1 MPPVSAK
8 LRLRPR
14 VRLRDLA
21 ANLGVSPATISN
33 AYHHPE
39 RLSAELRARVLE
51 TAERLGYHANPTA
64 RGLRM
69 RTTGTVAVVYTDA
82 LQWAFIDPPFSEFL
96 QGVAEV
102 TQQARQR
109 LLLVGAADPGQELEA
124 VRNVA
129 VDGFVFYAP
138 PRGDERIAE
147 VVRRQLPAALV
158 DSVPVR
164 GLPMV
169 TIDDEGGATALA
181 DHLLRLGHRRLG
193 LICLPLRL
201 GDQAGTATL
210 EDGLGGAFLATAG
223 RFAGYQAAARRHGL
237 ELGELARLRTTSV
250 NTVEQGRVAAHAL
263 LSASPAPTALV
274 CLSDQLALGALAAA
288 RERRLDVPGDV
299 SVVGFDDIPEAA
311 RTSPPL
317 TTVHQPH
324 VDKGRVAT
332 RLLLDQLAGR
342 RAASR
347 VLPTR
352 LVVRGSA
359 GPARDGGRTGRGSGR
374 RSTV

>member
-1 MPPVSAK
+1 MPAVAAK
-8 LRLRPR
+8 LHHRQR
-14 VRLRDLA
+14 VRLKDLA
-21 ANLGVSPATISN
+21 HTLGVSPATISN

-39 RLSAELRARVLE
+39 RLSADLRTRVLE
-51 TAERLGYHANPTA
+51 TAERLGYHPNPTA

-82 LQWAFIDPPFSEFL
+82 LSWAFIDPPFSEFL

-102 TQQARQR
+102 THQARQR
-109 LLLVGAADPGQELEA
+109 LLLVGAADRGQELEA
-124 VRNVA
+124 VRNAA

-138 PRGDERIAE
+138 PRNDRRIAE

-164 GLPMV
+164 GLPVV
-169 TIDDEGGATALA
+169 TIDDEGGAFALA

-193 LICLPLRL
+193 FICLPLRL
-201 GDQAGTATL
+201 GEEAGSAAV
-210 EDGLGGAFLATAG
+210 EDGFSGAFLATSS
-223 RFAGYQAAARRHGL
+223 RFAGYQAAARRHRL
-237 ELGELARLRTTSV
+237 ELSDLARIHTTSV
-250 NTVEQGRVAAHAL
+250 NNVDQGRLAALAL
-263 LSASPAPTALV
+263 LAATPAPTALV

-288 RERRLDVPGDV
+288 RERGLAVPGDL
-299 SVVGFDDIPEAA
+299 SIVGFDDIPEAA

-324 VDKGRVAT
+324 AEKGRLAT

-342 RAASR
+342 RVASQ
-347 VLPTR
+347 VLPTQ
-352 LVVRGSA
+352 LVLRGSA
-359 GPARDGGRTGRGSGR
+359 GPAREAERGRGAR
-374 RSTV
+374 RR

>member
-1 MPPVSAK
+1 MPAVAGK
-8 LRLRPR
+8 LRHRPR
-14 VRLRDLA
+14 IRLKDLA
-21 ANLGVSPATISN
+21 RDLGVSPATISN

-39 RLSAELRARVLE
+39 RLSPELRTRVME
-51 TAERLGYHANPTA
+51 TAERLGYHPNPTA

-82 LQWAFIDPPFSEFL
+82 LSWAFIDPPFSEFL

-102 TQQARQR
+102 THQARQR
-109 LLLVGAADPGQELEA
+109 LLLVGAADEGQELEA
-124 VRNVA
+124 VRNAA

-138 PRGDERIAE
+138 PRDDRRISE

-164 GLPMV
+164 GLPIV
-169 TIDDEGGATALA
+169 TIDDEGGAFALL

-193 LICLPLRL
+193 FICLPLRP
-201 GDQAGTATL
+201 GGEAGPAAL
-210 EDGLGGAFLATAG
+210 EDGMAGAFLAASG
-223 RFAGYQAAARRHGL
+223 RFVGYRAAARQHGL
-237 ELGELARLRTTSV
+237 ELGELARIRTTSV
-250 NTVEQGRVAAHAL
+250 NNVEQGRLAAQAL

-274 CLSDQLALGALAAA
+274 CLSDQLALGALSAA
-288 RERRLDVPGDV
+288 RERRLSVPGDV
-299 SVVGFDDIPEAA
+299 SIVGFDDIPEAA

-324 VDKGRVAT
+324 AEKGRVAT
-332 RLLLDQLAGR
+332 RLLLDQLAGKR
-342 RAASR
+342 VASR

-352 LVVRGSA
+352 LVVRGSS
-359 GPARDGGRTGRGSGR
+359 GPAPGSR
-374 RSTV
+374 RKRAS

>member
-1 MPPVSAK
+1 MPAVAAK
-8 LRLRPR
+8 LRHGPR
-14 VRLRDLA
+14 VRLKDLA
-21 ANLGVSPATISN
+21 RNLGVSPATISN

-39 RLSAELRARVLE
+39 RLSAELRTRVLE
-51 TAERLGYHANPTA
+51 TAERLGYHPNPTA

-82 LQWAFIDPPFSEFL
+82 LSWAFIDPPFSEFL

-102 TQQARQR
+102 THEARQR
-109 LLLVGAADPGQELEA
+109 LLLVGAAHPGQELEA
-124 VRNVA
+124 VRNAA

-138 PRGDERIAE
+138 PRDDRRIAE

-164 GLPMV
+164 GLPVV
-169 TIDDEGGATALA
+169 TIDDEGGAAALA
-181 DHLLRLGHRRLG
+181 DHLFRLGHRRLG
-193 LICLPLRL
+193 FICLPLRL
-201 GDQAGTATL
+201 GEPAGPAVI
-210 EDGLGGAFLATAG
+210 EEGLSGAFLASSG
-223 RFAGYQAAARRHGL
+223 RFVGYQAAARRHGL
-237 ELGELARLRTTSV
+237 DLAQLSRIWTTGV
-250 NTVEQGRVAAHAL
+250 NNVDQGRLAAHAL

-288 RERRLDVPGDV
+288 RERRLAVPADL
-299 SVVGFDDIPEAA
+299 SIVGFDDIPEAA

-324 VDKGRVAT
+324 AEKGRLAT
-332 RLLLDQLAGR
+332 RLLLDQLAGKR
-342 RAASR
+342 VASR
-347 VLPTR
+347 VLPTH

-359 GPARDGGRTGRGSGR
+359 GPAPGARSPRRR
-374 RSTV
+374 RSS